1 MRPPIDWVQILT
13 AIGLAGTGLALLF
26 AARAGWEAHRAR
38 YLILRRSAARQ
49 ARRWLAVAL
58 GFALGTAALNGAVR
72 WGIPSPLPIPPPLP
86 PAHLPTPPP
95 PGSPTPSPG
104 ISPLEE
110 APPTAIPTS
119 TMTPSPAPSPAPSP
133 TATALPYPP
142 TLLTPLPGALPAPP
156 NARLVDLVLSDAC
169 DERGRPQRIPQPPPT
184 VFPTTTTRIC
194 GRFRAEN
201 MPRGAPWTV
210 AWYRDGAL
218 EDSSTLLWDGAPN
231 QPGFIYNTRSQGF
244 PPGIWEVRLY
254 IEDRLQI
261 RLRFEVR

>member
-13 AIGLAGTGLALLF
+13 AVGLAGTGLALLF
-26 AARAGWEAHRAR
+26 AARAWWEAHRAR

-58 GFALGTAALNGAVR
+58 GFALGTAALNGAAR
-72 WGIPSPLPIPPPLP
+72 LRIPFPFSIPPPILPTRPPIPP
-86 PAHLPTPPP
+86 A
-95 PGSPTPSPG
+95 PSPG
-104 ISPLEE
+104 VSALEE
-110 APPTAIPTS
+110 TPPTAIPTP
-119 TMTPSPAPSPAPSP
+119 TMTPSLAPSPSPSP
-133 TATALPYPP
+133 TATILPYPP
-142 TLLTPLPGALPAPP
+142 TLLTPLPGAVPAPP
-156 NARLVDLVLSDAC
+156 NARLVDLVLTDAC

-210 AWYRDGAL
+210 AWYRDEAL

-231 QPGFIYNTRSQGF
+231 QPGFIYNTRPQGF